1 MTEALLDAL
10 GKEVVVGNRY
20 GFTTSKNGVTRV
32 VVGTAVNKTKTRVT
46 LKVETVVHHLYGGN
60 AQNEQYATETV
71 SAQACKMFPVN

>member
-1 MTEALLDAL
+1 MSDVLLDAL
-10 GKEVVVGNRY
+10 GNEVIVGNRY

-46 LKVETVVHHLYGGN
+46 LTVETVVRHLYGGN

-71 SAQACKMFPVN
+71 SALACKMFPVS